1 MTRHAVIHGH
11 FYQPPREEPWLELV
25 PREPSAAPAHDWN
38 ERITAECYAPLIEAP
53 VLDGAGRITG
63 VHNAYGSCS
72 FDVGPT
78 LFRWLDRHAPAVV
91 EAIVAGDR
99 QSARRLGY
107 GNAIAAPYH
116 HVILPLASRRDKVT
130 EVRWGIRDFE
140 RRFGRAPVGM
150 WLPETAVDEETLEV
164 VAAEGIRFTILAPH
178 QVSDPSADG
187 RPVWWRGAGGKPV
200 AIFTYDGTL
209 SADIAFTDLMQ
220 DTDRWAQ
227 RLAGAD
233 VADPG
238 DRLVT
243 VATDGE
249 TFGHHRTGG
258 VAAVG
263 AIIDRLRTREGV
275 ELTNLAAMLQ
285 MMPPVRD
292 ITLHAPTSWS
302 CSHGIER
309 WRIDCGCRMDPH
321 TSQAWRTP
329 LRAGLE
335 MARAGIHAVVER
347 EWPADAGDVW
357 AAREVAG
364 PELEGVTAF
373 PVAARRLLEAEHHA
387 LAMFTSCGW
396 FFDDI
401 GRIEPRLILRHAARA
416 LEFIPTAAA
425 DAIRTALLD
434 ALGRAR
440 SNDPAKGS
448 GTDIWHRDV
457 MRESDGSARLAAG
470 IAALRELAPALLD
483 EVDLPA
489 HAWRLDGDTI
499 VTVHRR
505 TGHERMWSTSPVVLG
520 VVADR
525 VHVRDQGGGD
535 ERIIVMSRFPAPIRT
550 ILSDAATPIVLE
562 ATLSL
567 NLLHRVA
574 DGRMDLQ
581 EVRDA
586 ALAGGW
592 DQIDRDGIEAADVLV
607 HAAIDLQMLAGE
619 PIPLDARTD
628 ALHRLTGLPTGH
640 ARDSIA
646 DRFGV
651 VLR

>member
-25 PREPSAAPAHDWN
+25 PQEPSAAPAHDWN
-38 ERITAECYAPLIEAP
+38 ERITAECYAPLAEAP
-53 VLDGAGRITG
+53 VLDGAGRIIG
-63 VHNAYGSCS
+63 VRNAYAHCS

-91 EAIVAGDR
+91 DAIVAGDR
-99 QSARRLGY
+99 DSARRLGH

-116 HVILPLASRRDKVT
+116 HVILPLASRRDKIT

-140 RRFGRAPVGM
+140 RRFGRAPVGI
-150 WLPETAVDEETLEV
+150 WLPEAAVDEETLEV

-187 RPVWWRGAGGKPV
+187 RPVWWRGASGKSV
-200 AIFTYDGTL
+200 AIFTYDGAL

-220 DTDRWAQ
+220 DTDTWAE
-227 RLAGAD
+227 RLAGSGTAD
-233 VADPG
+233 DG

-243 VATDGE
+243 LATDGE
-249 TFGHHRTGG
+249 TFGHHRKGG

-263 AIIDRLRTREGV
+263 AIIDRLHARADV
-275 ELTNLAAMLQ
+275 QLTNLAAMLEA
-285 MMPPVRD
+285 MPPIRD
-292 ITLHAPTSWS
+292 VALHSPTSWS

-329 LRAGLE
+329 LRAGLD
-335 MARAGIHAVVER
+335 MAKAAIHAVVER
-347 EWPADAGDVW
+347 EWPADAGDLW

-364 PELEGVTAF
+364 PELAGVAAF
-373 PVAARRLLEAEHHA
+373 SVVARRLLEAEHHA

-416 LEFIPTAAA
+416 LEFLPSTDA

-434 ALGRAR
+434 ALGRAE

-448 GTDIWHRDV
+448 GRDIWHRDV
-457 MRESDGSARLAAG
+457 LRESDGSARLAAG
-470 IAALRELAPALLD
+470 IAAIRELAPSLLD
-483 EVDLPA
+483 EVVLPA
-489 HAWRLDGDTI
+489 HDWRLDGDTV
-499 VTVHRR
+499 VTIHRR
-505 TGHERMWSTSPVVLG
+505 TGHERMWMTSPVVLG

-525 VHVRDQGGGD
+525 VHVRDIDGGS
-535 ERIIVMSRFPAPIRT
+535 ERIIVMSRFPAPIRN
-550 ILSDAATPIVLE
+550 ILADGATPIVLE
-562 ATLSL
+562 ATLAPEVL
-567 NLLHRVA
+567 ARVA
-574 DGRMDLQ
+574 DGRMDPAA
-581 EVRDA
+581 VRWA
-586 ALAGGW
+586 ALAGAW
-592 DQIDRDGIEAADVLV
+592 EQVDRDGIEAADVLV

-628 ALHRLTGLPTGH
+628 ALHRLAGLPTGH

>member
-25 PREPSAAPAHDWN
+25 PQEPSAAPAHDWN
-38 ERITAECYAPLIEAP
+38 ERITAECYAPLVEAP
-53 VLDGAGRITG
+53 VLDAAGRITG
-63 VHNAYGSCS
+63 VHNGYASCS

-78 LFRWLDRHAPAVV
+78 LFRWLDRHAPAVAA
-91 EAIVAGDR
+91 AIVAGDR
-99 QSARRLGY
+99 DSMRRLGH

-116 HVILPLASRRDKVT
+116 HVILPLASRRDKIT
-130 EVRWGIRDFE
+130 EVRWGISDFE
-140 RRFGRAPVGM
+140 RRFGRAPVGI

-164 VAAEGIRFTILAPH
+164 VAAEGIQFTILAPH

-187 RPVWWRGAGGKPV
+187 RPVWWRGDGGKPL
-200 AIFTYDGTL
+200 AIFTYDGAL

-233 VADPG
+233 TADAG

-243 VATDGE
+243 LATDGE
-249 TFGHHRTGG
+249 TFGHHRKGG
-258 VAAVG
+258 VAAIG
-263 AIIDRLRTREGV
+263 AIIDRLRARPDV
-275 ELTNLAAMLQ
+275 QLTNLAAMLKL
-285 MMPPVRD
+285 MPPVREV
-292 ITLHAPTSWS
+292 TLHAPTSWS

-321 TSQAWRTP
+321 TSQEWRTP
-329 LRAGLE
+329 LRAGLD
-335 MARAGIHAVVER
+335 MAKAGIHAVVER
-347 EWPADAGDVW
+347 EWPTDAGDIW

-364 PELEGVTAF
+364 PELEGVKAF

-401 GRIEPRLILRHAARA
+401 GRIEPKLILRHAARA
-416 LEFIPTAAA
+416 LEFLPSADA

-434 ALGRAR
+434 ALGRAV

-457 MRESDGSARLAAG
+457 MREADGPARLAAG
-470 IAALRELAPALLD
+470 IAALRELAPDLLD
-483 EVDLPA
+483 DVVLPA
-489 HAWRLDGDTI
+489 HDWRLDGDAIITI
-499 VTVHRR
+499 HRR
-505 TGHERMWSTSPVVLG
+505 TGYAQSWATSPVVLG

-525 VHVRDQGGGD
+525 VHVRGNDGGE
-535 ERIIVMSRFPAPIRT
+535 ERIIVMSRYPAPIRA
-550 ILSDAATPIVLE
+550 ILSEAATPIVLE
-562 ATLSL
+562 ATLSP
-567 NLLHRVA
+567 NTRSRMA
-574 DGRMDLQ
+574 DGMMDISA
-581 EVRDA
+581 VRRA
-586 ALAGGW
+586 ALLGAW
-592 DQIDRDGIEAADVLV
+592 DQVDRDGIEVADVLV

-628 ALHRLTGLPTGH
+628 ALHRLGQLSAGH
-640 ARDSIA
+640 ARSSIA

-651 VLR
+651 VLG